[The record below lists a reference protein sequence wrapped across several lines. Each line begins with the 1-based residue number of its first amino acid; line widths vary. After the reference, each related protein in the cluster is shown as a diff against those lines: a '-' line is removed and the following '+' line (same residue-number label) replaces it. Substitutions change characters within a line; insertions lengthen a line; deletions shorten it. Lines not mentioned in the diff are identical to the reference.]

1 MTLRHYPLA
10 ARQSYAKSAYDGR
23 DTGTAQRRR
32 PLLVPALGLV
42 LLAILV
48 PLHESWAVQ
57 ALLIALLLVLPGV
70 ILLRALRI
78 TGSAI
83 AANPV
88 YVPCASLVV
97 LIGSGL
103 AVDLVGPR
111 LGVAE
116 PLRAPSLL
124 AGLEIA
130 CAALLACSRKAGD
143 ETRIPWAEIPRPGRL
158 TWPLLLPVFG
168 AAGALRLNAGHGNH
182 VAALAIL
189 FVTVALP
196 IVFLVASA
204 LDDALLAIVVYA
216 ASLSMLWSFSLRG
229 DLVYGFDIANEYYA
243 LQQTVTAGI
252 WHVYHPGD
260 AYGAML
266 SLTVLPTELH
276 ALTGMPALLIFKI
289 VYPMIGALFP
299 VAVFSIARRYLAGR
313 WALLAAAFVVMQQT
327 FYQEYPALARQEIAT
342 ALFAALLAALLE
354 MTTTA
359 TRRRQWAFVALL
371 SAAMVTSHYSTDYLT
386 IILLAVAMVVQFFFS
401 WFRAV
406 PRVNGE
412 LVVTLCVCLGGAF
425 VWYGMLTHSTSNVS
439 QFFAIAAT
447 NGLDILP
454 NRSGNFLS
462 SYLNGERSAVL
473 SIAQYQK
480 YIANYSAIHM
490 PYVKPLPNAAQLQ
503 YALRSAV
510 DPIPASTWPLGS
522 SVLNLLTLLV
532 QQVMNL
538 LAGIGALMMSLSK
551 KAPMKVRQLGM
562 IALAGMFI
570 LLLARFSGTFAA
582 EYNPQRAFLQ
592 MLIVLA
598 TAICWPLTGLGR
610 WKMARAVVLAGCV
623 VGVMV
628 FTVASSTLEDAMLG
642 GGVADAN
649 LANQYDDY
657 QEFVVSTQ
665 DIASATWLNNAAP
678 AGQLIYAD
686 VYGQLRLTTV
696 VNNRTGVLG
705 DITPQ
710 TIDVNSW
717 VYADRTNAID
727 GIARSKTGN
736 YFETYAFPKHFLD
749 ENFDMVYT
757 NGISEVYHR

>member
-1 MTLRHYPLA
+1 MTVRHDPPVT
-10 ARQSYAKSAYDGR
+10 RQSYAESASDGR
-23 DTGTAQRRR
+23 DAPTVRRR
-32 PLLVPALGLV
+32 QPLLVSAMGLV
-42 LLAILV
+42 LIAILV
-48 PLHESWAVQ
+48 PLDESWAAQV
-57 ALLIALLLVLPGV
+57 LLIPLLLILPGI

-124 AGLEIA
+124 VGLEIA
-130 CAALLACSRKAGD
+130 CAALLTCSRKAGE
-143 ETRIPWAEIPRPGRL
+143 ETRIPWDEIPRPGRL
-158 TWPLLLPVFG
+158 AWPFLLALFG
-168 AAGALRLNAGHGNH
+168 AAGALRLNAGHGNQ

-189 FVTVALP
+189 VVVGTLG
-196 IVFLVASA
+196 IVLLVAPVIE
-204 LDDALLAIVVYA
+204 DALLVVVAYA
-216 ASLSMLWSFSLRG
+216 SSLSMLWSFSLRG
-229 DLVYGFDIANEYYA
+229 DLVYGFDIQNEYYA

-276 ALTGMPALLIFKI
+276 ALAGMPALLIFKV

-313 WALLAAAFVVMQQT
+313 WAFLAAVLVVMQQP
-327 FYQEYPALARQEIAT
+327 FFQEYPALARQEIAT
-342 ALFAALLAALLE
+342 ALFAAVIAALLE
-354 MTTTA
+354 VTTTA
-359 TRRRQWAFVALL
+359 TRRRQWAFISLL
-371 SAAMVTSHYSTDYLT
+371 SAAMVTSHYSTDYMT
-386 IILLAVAMVVQFFFS
+386 IILLSVALVVQFLFS

-406 PRVNGE
+406 PRVNGS

-425 VWYGMLTHSTSNVS
+425 VWYGMLTHSTANVS
-439 QFFAIAAT
+439 QFLSIAISK
-447 NGLDILP
+447 GFDILP
-454 NRSGNFLS
+454 NRSGNLLS

-480 YIANYSAIHM
+480 YIANYYAVHM

-503 YALRSAV
+503 YALQPAV

-522 SVLNLLTLLV
+522 SALNLLSLLI
-532 QQVMNL
+532 QQLMNL
-538 LAGIGALMMSLSK
+538 LAGIGALMLSLSK

-562 IALAGMFI
+562 ITVAGMFI
-570 LLLARFSGTFAA
+570 LVFARLSGTFAA
-582 EYNPQRAFLQ
+582 AYNPPRAFLQ

-598 TAICWPLTGLGR
+598 AAICWPLTGLGR
-610 WKMARAVVLAGCV
+610 WKIARTVVLAGCV

-628 FTVASSTLEDAMLG
+628 FLVVSSTLGNALLG

-649 LANQYDDY
+649 LANRYNDY

-665 DIASATWLNNAAP
+665 EIAAATWLNNAAP
-678 AGQLIYAD
+678 TEQIIYAD

-696 VNNRTGVLG
+696 VNDRPGILS

-710 TIDVNSW
+710 TIDANSW
-717 VYADRTNAID
+717 VYADRTNVID
-727 GIARSKTGN
+727 GIVRSGTGK
-736 YFETYAFPKHFLD
+736 YFETYAFPKLFLD
-749 ENFDMVYT
+749 KNFDMVYT
-757 NGISEVYHR
+757 NGISEVFHR